1 MRGHTVKRPLSCT
14 LRNPHIDC
22 MDEHKPFQI
31 RPATGDDV
39 FAIAGVLVDTWRST
53 FRGLLADTFLD
64 GMSRED
70 EAIRLARRMGVPGV
84 YYLVAVEPVRSNVIG
99 FANFGPPRGRV
110 PAHIHELYALYIR
123 SERQRAGIGT
133 ALVRSVAA
141 ECAGQGAKSLFAWV
155 LAGNP
160 NRQFYERLGA
170 KVIGT
175 SGVGVGD
182 RSYEQVAYL
191 WDNIEA
197 LLRRADGQS

>member
-1 MRGHTVKRPLSCT
+1 MEKHGSF
-14 LRNPHIDC
+14 
-22 MDEHKPFQI
+22 EI
-31 RPATGDDV
+31 RPGTGDDI

-53 FRGLLADTFLD
+53 FRGLLTDAFLD

-70 EAIRLARRMGVPGV
+70 EAIRLARRMGVPDV
-84 YYLVAVEPVRSNVIG
+84 CYLVAVEASAGDVIG

-123 SERQRAGIGT
+123 SEHQKAGIGA
-133 ALVRSVAA
+133 ALVRSVATQ
-141 ECAGQGAKSLFAWV
+141 CAGQGAKSLFAWV

-170 KVIGT
+170 KAIGT
-175 SGVGVGD
+175 SRVGVGD
-182 RSYEQVAYL
+182 QSYEQVAYL

-197 LLRRADGQS
+197 LAGKISGPS

>member
-1 MRGHTVKRPLSCT
+1 MATTPLSCPM
-14 LRNPHIDC
+14 RNPHIDC
-22 MDEHKPFQI
+22 MDEHTRFQI

-39 FAIAGVLVDTWRST
+39 FAIAGVLVDTWHST

-84 YYLVAVEPVRSNVIG
+84 HYLVAVEPVGSNIIG

-123 SERQRAGIGT
+123 SEHQRAGIGT

-141 ECAGQGAKSLFAWV
+141 QCAGQGARSLFAWV

-191 WDNIEA
+191 WDDIEA

>member
-1 MRGHTVKRPLSCT
+1 
-14 LRNPHIDC
+14 
-22 MDEHKPFQI
+22 MDEHRPFEI
-31 RPATGDDV
+31 RPGTGDDI

-53 FRGLLADTFLD
+53 FRGLLADAFLD

-84 YYLVAVEPVRSNVIG
+84 YYLVAVEPATSNIVG

-110 PAHIHELYALYIR
+110 PAQIHELYALYIR
-123 SERQRAGIGT
+123 SEHQKAGIGA

-141 ECAGQGAKSLFAWV
+141 QCAGQGAKSLFAWV

-160 NRQFYERLGA
+160 NRRFYERLGA
-170 KVIGT
+170 KAIGT
-175 SGVGVGD
+175 SGIGVGD

-191 WDNIEA
+191 WEDIEA
-197 LLRRADGQS
+197 LAGKNNGQP